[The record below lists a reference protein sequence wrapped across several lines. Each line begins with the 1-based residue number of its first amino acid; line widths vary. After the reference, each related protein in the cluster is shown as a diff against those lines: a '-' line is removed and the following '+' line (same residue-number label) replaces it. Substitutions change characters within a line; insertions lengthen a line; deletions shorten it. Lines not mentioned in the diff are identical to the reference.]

1 MVSITIYV
9 IRNKYKTALLEHTYV
24 EGLNR
29 IQFLLLCGIQVMQ
42 ELKPE
47 AEPEDIIPFIEDK
60 SNRLPKEI
68 AELRMLKQRSL
79 LYNLTLLL
87 KKGVV

>member
-1 MVSITIYV
+1 
-9 IRNKYKTALLEHTYV
+9 
-24 EGLNR
+24 
-29 IQFLLLCGIQVMQ
+29 MQ